1 MKIKF
6 NFRRFFR
13 RYKKHIVF
21 AFLLFCF
28 FFPAYWKRAVYP
40 YLFGK
45 KTNEVLQISSHDYFE
60 DVNAPMFVFTRGKY
74 SYYLVPKT
82 RYAVTGRVGI
92 LDHYDTLWNRFF
104 RGQFQGDY
112 INLVPRDIFLV
123 IGQMAQKDI
132 FKKFKFDHEERLGRV
147 LCKGVKYRTSFMSA
161 YRNQEEAEKSQANF
175 KACHQYIKQEE
186 QNNYHPIPATERI
199 NKALSMLLPGDVIY
213 LEGVLVDVPQMRL
226 STGTRKEQ
234 HHENMI
240 TNGMKPGKCFILYT
254 TKVIVN
260 GRVYE

>member
-1 MKIKF
+1 MKKF
-6 NFRRFFR
+6 FKRYRRHIFFGL
-13 RYKKHIVF
+13 
-21 AFLLFCF
+21 LLFCF

-40 YLFGK
+40 YLYGK
-45 KTNEVLQISSHDYFE
+45 KYDGVLNISEHDFFE
-60 DVNAPMFVFTRGKY
+60 DVDGQSFSFERGKY
-74 SYYLVPKT
+74 AYVLVPRT
-82 RYAVTGRVGI
+82 QYSVTGRVGI

-123 IGQMAQKDI
+123 IGQMAQEEI

-161 YRNQEEAEKSQANF
+161 YRSQEEAEKSEANF
-175 KACHQYIKQEE
+175 KKCHQYIKQEE

-199 NKALSMLLPGDVIY
+199 NKALSMLLPGDVVY
-213 LEGVLVDVPQMRL
+213 LEGILVDVPQMRL
-226 STGTRKEQ
+226 KTGTRKEQ

-240 TNGMKPGKCFILYT
+240 INGMAPGMCFILYT
-254 TKVIVN
+254 TKVIFN